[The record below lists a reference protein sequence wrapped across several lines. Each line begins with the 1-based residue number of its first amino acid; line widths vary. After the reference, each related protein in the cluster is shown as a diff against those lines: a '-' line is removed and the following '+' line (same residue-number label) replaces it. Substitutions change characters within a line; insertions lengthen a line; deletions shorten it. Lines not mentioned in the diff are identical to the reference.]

1 MYIIYIYISIWW
13 GNPQSVS
20 QFCGESWGKLPSLPS
35 LPSLPGHQ
43 QLRRGCLQQGLPGLQ
58 QAQGCWLD
66 RDALMRRVERP
77 LELFFAHRTWGLPQP
92 PKWRLALS
100 SSELRQWVKSYKT
113 MRWSGWYSRCL
124 NNGSSLYV
132 HSSNLAD
139 HVHQATNSNRKHPP
153 DSVAGMGCVDAWER
167 TSLSWTSPAEKL
179 SRWRHRCRADA
190 RTGQNWGS
198 GWEDVSERKS
208 ENCRLQKPLNMG
220 IFNIFHRIDD
230 DKRCILWVNVP
241 RNPWQFGTGATQRL
255 GQAQA
260 LRKFLRTGGVASGS
274 WNPWNYQGWW
284 MQMAMGRS
292 PWQSSRWISPDDM
305 SVFFPKKHVEEL
317 IW

>member
-1 MYIIYIYISIWW
+1 M
-13 GNPQSVS
+13 
-20 QFCGESWGKLPSLPS
+20 GESPICFSILWWKLGQAAQPAQFARPSTTTQGMPS
-35 LPSLPGHQ
+35 ARFTWSPTSPRLLVRSRCVDASRRAALGIIFRTQ
-43 QLRRGCLQQGLPGLQ
+43 NLRT
-58 QAQGCWLD
+58 A
-66 RDALMRRVERP
+66 
-77 LELFFAHRTWGLPQP
+77 TT

-139 HVHQATNSNRKHPP
+139 HVHQTTNSNRKHPP